1 LSKKDLGPAQIAV
14 QLKYATAVADCV
26 LLFTSD
32 NAFLI
37 LGGLLKSVPN
47 SERGASQGMARAR
60 TMRAIRLRL
69 ARLFFSGY

>member
-1 LSKKDLGPAQIAV
+1 
-14 QLKYATAVADCV
+14 
-26 LLFTSD
+26 LFTSD

-47 SERGASQGMARAR
+47 SERGAGQGMARAR

>member
-1 LSKKDLGPAQIAV
+1 VV

-32 NAFLI
+32 IAFLI
-37 LGGLLKSVPN
+37 LGSLLKSVPN
-47 SERGASQGMARAR
+47 SEHRAGRGVARER
-60 TMRAIRLRL
+60 TMHAIGLRL